1 MSSNVSEVAFERRTH
16 SKQGQNT
23 GSLNISSL
31 KMQARRLHKT
41 VPKGGTTM
49 ELHELNADAV
59 LELQQM
65 LDTPIEDQAASYE
78 LSMLGIV
85 LGNAINALKSSDSD
99 EETCEVLSHMLKSAF
114 VIGRR
119 HVNRLI

>member
-1 MSSNVSEVAFERRTH
+1 
-16 SKQGQNT
+16 
-23 GSLNISSL
+23 
-31 KMQARRLHKT
+31 
-41 VPKGGTTM
+41 M

-59 LELQQM
+59 RELQQM
-65 LDTPIEDQAASYE
+65 LDTPIEDQAAAYE
-78 LSMLGIV
+78 VSMLGIV
-85 LGNAINALKSSDSD
+85 LGNAIQALQASESQ